1 VIRAGTM
8 LAALALCAAGAARG
22 EAAAPGGVPLPLAL
36 GGAFTLTDQ
45 TGRPRSEAD
54 PQGRMQLVYFGY
66 AGCQSICTLALP
78 QMAEIAGRLA
88 GQGIALVPVLITVDP
103 ARDTVATIGPA
114 LARLGPGWVGLT
126 GTPAELARVRDL
138 FGVRSEVL
146 FEDPF
151 SGPVYAHGSYLYLM
165 DGAGRL
171 LTILPPILTAERAAA
186 IIAAHA
192 NGPGD
197 GS

>member
-1 VIRAGTM
+1 M

-22 EAAAPGGVPLPLAL
+22 EVAAPSGVPLPLAL

-66 AGCQSICTLALP
+66 ANCQSICTLALP
-78 QMAEIAGRLA
+78 QMAEIADRLA
-88 GQGIALVPVLITVDP
+88 GQGVALVPVLITVDP

-126 GTPAELARVRDL
+126 GAPADLARVRDL

-151 SGPVYAHGSYLYLM
+151 SGPVHAHGSYLYLM

-192 NGPGD
+192 GGA
-197 GS
+197 